1 MNKTY
6 KIIILLFTFILLTTY
21 TPKNLNFI
29 YKEKDN
35 FFKITQVEV
44 TNNYRIDKSLIFKR
58 LKYIYNKNIIFLSNR
73 DILTHLI
80 DIDYL
85 ERIEV
90 KKKYPDTI
98 VIKIYETEPVAILY
112 KEKDKYILDSLSNLI
127 ALKESLDEKELPKV
141 FGLEAETDFINFFN
155 QLRSN
160 KFPKNKIKSY
170 TYFQINRWDLKLIND
185 QVIKF
190 PPEKREEAIQ
200 RSVELLDREDFKK
213 YKVIDLRIDG
223 KIVVE

>member
-6 KIIILLFTFILLTTY
+6 KIIILLLIFTLLTTY
-21 TPKNLNFI
+21 TPKSLNFI
-29 YKEKDN
+29 YKEKKN
-35 FFKITQVEV
+35 FFKIKEIEI
-44 TNNYRIDKSLIFKR
+44 TNNYKIEESVIVER
-58 LKYIYNKNIIFLSNR
+58 LKHIYNKNIIFLKNR
-73 DILTHLI
+73 DILAHLI

-85 ERIEV
+85 GRIEV

-112 KEKDKYILDSLSNLI
+112 KEKDKYILDSMSNLI
-127 ALKESLDEKELPKV
+127 ALRESLDEKELPKV
-141 FGLEAETDFINFFN
+141 FGLEAESDFINFFN
-155 QLRSN
+155 QLNTN
-160 KFPKNKIKSY
+160 KFPKNRIKSY

-185 QVIKF
+185 KIIKF
-190 PPEKREEAIQ
+190 PSEKRKEAIQ
-200 RSVELLDREDFKK
+200 QSVELLNRENFKK